1 MKTATTTA
9 LVAINPQEVSSFMLS
24 MDRENGIKR
33 KIEKENKN
41 SQWFLKKY
49 NESQKKLAEYIAELK
64 KIRAESA
71 EELAQAE

>member
-1 MKTATTTA
+1 MKTATTA

-41 SQWFLKKY
+41 SQWLLRKY
-49 NESQKKLAEYIAELK
+49 NESQKRLAEHIAELK
-64 KIRAESA
+64 KIRAEST
-71 EELAQAE
+71 EELAHAE

>member
-24 MDRENGIKR
+24 MDKENGIKR

-41 SQWFLKKY
+41 SQWFLRKY